1 MDTPLPQEPFGASV
15 SQPQATSPPAAIAP
29 PVYRD
34 RSTGLVA
41 FGIIQIVLGAF
52 SLLLIPLLLLGVL
65 MSRRTTGALPPGNY
79 VLTVMTYLLTAI
91 VLVTL
96 GVGSIRARRWAWALT
111 LVSSWIWLVAGILM
125 TVLLTATLPATFMTA
140 MRTAAASRANA
151 PPIAKGVIA
160 VILTFIIA
168 MGAIFLVVLPIIFLI
183 FYRQK
188 DVEETC
194 RHRDPLERWTDR
206 CPLPVLAASLI
217 FAWGAVHCVG
227 MSLATPLLPF
237 FGRYLTG
244 PRASIGLL
252 LLAALDA
259 FLAYSVFRLQ
269 RQGWWIGLAGMALG
283 LTSAAVTFRRAD
295 LLQAYAK
302 MGWSQGQLQM
312 MSANPGFHSG
322 VYLYLGLGF
331 SVIFLGYM
339 IWIKR
344 YFAAPAVAGSA
355 GTEPS
360 YPTPLA

>member
-1 MDTPLPQEPFGASV
+1 MDTPLPQEPLGASV
-15 SQPQATSPPAAIAP
+15 SQPQRSSLPAAIAP

-34 RSTGLVA
+34 RSTGLVV

-52 SLLLIPLLLLGVL
+52 SLLFIPLLLLGVL
-65 MSRRTTGALPPGNY
+65 MSRRTTGALPAGNY

-125 TVLLTATLPATFMTA
+125 TVLLTAMLPPMFMTA
-140 MRTAAASRANA
+140 MHTAASRADA
-151 PPIAKGVIA
+151 PPIARGVIA

-168 MGAIFLVVLPIIFLI
+168 MGTIFLVVLPIIFLI

-194 RHRDPLERWTDR
+194 RHRDPVERWTDR

-227 MSLATPLLPF
+227 MSFATPLLPF

-259 FLAYSVFRLQ
+259 FLAYSLFRLQ
-269 RQGWWIGLAGMALG
+269 RQGWWIGLAGMALV

-302 MGWSQGQLQM
+302 MGWSPRQLQM
-312 MSANPGFHSG
+312 MSANPGIHSG
-322 VYLYLGLGF
+322 VYLYWGLGF

-344 YFAAPAVAGSA
+344 YFAAPAMASSA

-360 YPTPLA
+360 YPAPLA